1 MLQEDHLVSPETVG
15 RCEDVSAGDE
25 TSSAVDS
32 HPATA
37 PPPPL
42 LLSLQQDVP
51 GSLLCAAGYSAFCN
65 I

>member
-1 MLQEDHLVSPETVG
+1 MLEEHHLVSPETVG

-37 PPPPL
+37 PPPPPL
-42 LLSLQQDVP
+42 LLSLQ
-51 GSLLCAAGYSAFCN
+51 
-65 I
+65 